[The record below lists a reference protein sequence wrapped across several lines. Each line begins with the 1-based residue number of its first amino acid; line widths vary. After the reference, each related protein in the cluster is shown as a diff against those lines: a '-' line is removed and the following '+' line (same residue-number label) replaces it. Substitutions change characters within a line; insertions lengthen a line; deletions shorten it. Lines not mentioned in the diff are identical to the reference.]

1 MEPERLT
8 EVCYRECMK
17 NHAAKLGTYAADG
30 CCEYT
35 PDENYPT
42 SLTCAAC
49 GCHRNFH
56 RKALIDLSSIPSGSP
71 SSHLLAGPSSSA
83 DLASKRRSRTKF
95 TDEQKARMVAFAES
109 IGWRIPKK
117 EGGGYAGRR
126 EEDDVARFCKEI
138 GVSRQVFKVWM
149 HNHKNNV
156 PNASSTTHT
165 AETSPVDG
173 GASVGGGGGGGGRG
187 GCGIEDEIKASYDSI

>member
-35 PDENYPT
+35 PDENCPA

-56 RKALIDLSSIPSGSP
+56 RKALIDLSTHSASP
-71 SSHLLAGPSSSA
+71 NSHLAGPNSSA
-83 DLASKRRSRTKF
+83 ELASKRRSRTRF
-95 TDEQKARMVAFAES
+95 TEEQKARMLAFAES

-149 HNHKNNV
+149 HNHKSNV

-165 AETSPVDG
+165 EDTSPADG
-173 GASVGGGGGGGGRG
+173 GGSAGGGGRAG
-187 GCGIEDEIKASYDSI
+187 GIEDEIKASYNSI

>member
-35 PDENYPT
+35 PEENYPI

-56 RKALIDLSSIPSGSP
+56 RKALIDLSSPYASP
-71 SSHLLAGPSSSA
+71 TTHLAGPSSSA

-95 TDEQKARMVAFAES
+95 TDEQKARMAAFAEA

-117 EGGGYAGRR
+117 EGGGYAGRK

-149 HNHKNNV
+149 HNHKSTV

-173 GASVGGGGGGGGRG
+173 GASAGGGGLG
-187 GCGIEDEIKASYDSI
+187 GCGIEDEIKASYGSI